1 MKYTKIVKSQLT
13 KEQGVEL
20 KNFYINLETDYRK

>member
-13 KEQGVEL
+13 KEQRIEL
-20 KNFYINLETDYRK
+20 KNFYFNMGID